1 MERIKEECKKKMA
14 WLNEMIGKQN
24 ELPLSSDPVVTTS
37 QIKKEMENLSY
48 FVNPIFNKP
57 KPKVEKKPE
66 PKKEDDAEKKE
77 DDTEKKESNENVD
90 SKVDE
95 EMNVD

>member
-1 MERIKEECKKKMA
+1 
-14 WLNEMIGKQN
+14 MIGKQN

-37 QIKKEMENLSY
+37 QIKKEMDNLSY

-66 PKKEDDAEKKE
+66 PKNDAQTAEKN
-77 DDTEKKESNENVD
+77 DNGEKKESDEKVD
-90 SKVDE
+90 SKMDE

>member
-1 MERIKEECKKKMA
+1 MS

-37 QIKKEMENLSY
+37 EIKKEMDNLSY

-57 KPKVEKKPE
+57 KPKVEKKSE
-66 PKKEDDAEKKE
+66 PKNDAPTTEKNEDAEKKE
-77 DDTEKKESNENVD
+77 SDEKEG
-90 SKVDE
+90 SKMDE